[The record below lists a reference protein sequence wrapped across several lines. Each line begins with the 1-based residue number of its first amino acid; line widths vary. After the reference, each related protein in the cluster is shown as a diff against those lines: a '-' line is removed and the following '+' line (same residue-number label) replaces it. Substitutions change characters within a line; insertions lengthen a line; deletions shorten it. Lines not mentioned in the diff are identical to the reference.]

1 MEDKDSVAFSGN
13 FAPLAV
19 QGLTAD
25 SSGLL
30 TSWDVHLRFGL
41 DQKDGQKA
49 QVVPHTSGINWGLSR
64 PGISR
69 LQRGPVLMPASGL
82 LLASGS
88 PEKVQRGRPRALWEL
103 QAASRPD
110 CSASPRVGQQLGGT
124 LPQRPLVPEALTCF
138 LLNTVGSGMSFYT
151 PISSLLPG
159 THCS

>member
-1 MEDKDSVAFSGN
+1 MLATHSTVWFLRPSANPEVKASLIGLQSGGG
-13 FAPLAV
+13 ATAAMLGALVPLCCSRTWRTKILWPSLATLPLSLAV
-19 QGLTAD
+19 QGLATE

-49 QVVPHTSGINWGLSR
+49 QVVPHTSGINWVLSR

-88 PEKVQRGRPRALWEL
+88 PEKEQRR
-103 QAASRPD
+103 QAKGS
-110 CSASPRVGQQLGGT
+110 VGVAG
-124 LPQRPLVPEALTCF
+124 C
-138 LLNTVGSGMSFYT
+138 
-151 PISSLLPG
+151 
-159 THCS
+159 